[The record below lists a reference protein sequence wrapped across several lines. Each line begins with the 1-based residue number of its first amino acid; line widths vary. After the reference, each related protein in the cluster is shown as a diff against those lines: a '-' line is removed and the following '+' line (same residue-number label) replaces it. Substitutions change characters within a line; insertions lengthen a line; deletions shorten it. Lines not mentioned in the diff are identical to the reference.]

1 MKNKINIHLLFLFIL
16 SLFYLLPF
24 LIFGEFI
31 IQHPVDRLDNEIVN
45 NYQVGQ
51 IFKGNF
57 DAANLMLN
65 GEFKYNYFIR
75 IFHPLMIIYSLFE
88 LSYSYWIYDII
99 VNSISYITFFIFAKK
114 ISKDLFI
121 CAFSSALFV
130 SLNQVYASV
139 MLTTIF
145 GLGIAA
151 IPYLL
156 YLNLK
161 QKPLKL
167 KHYLILFFF
176 GLNTHFYELLVF
188 PVIFLI
194 IFIFNKKVK
203 LNIFLNIFGIFFLSI
218 FISNSNLFFILL
230 SDLEFQREMIIS
242 SLSLK
247 ENFIHAIRRI
257 LYTNHIATN
266 PFTYWIKPLIEMF
279 PYLILNFSVFLYL
292 IYSKNKLGLSFFA
305 IIILL
310 AFLCFIERTY
320 FFNQIIGN
328 YEFLNL
334 INTINLHRVYKYIPI
349 LYVIIFFVIN
359 SQKRSYFLCVMGLI
373 SLIFFQVRPL
383 IFPSFY
389 TILDWQNISIEK
401 KISIKN
407 SFYNQDYIKF
417 IKNIYIESNFNNY
430 KNKNITKKYVLSIN
444 NYYNFN
450 DFKKI
455 KKIVKK
461 KRVLVLVDRT
471 NDFELFYNDPMI
483 LVANN
488 IYVMGGQIQFMP
500 KDYHVKFRE
509 IIFNELNKN
518 DYIQNNYDKKGYRIY
533 AYVNNYENIDINF
546 VKAKTLG
553 ASYVFSR
560 KTVNHNKLNIICESC
575 YGNKLMNLYELN

>member
-167 KHYLILFFF
+167 KHYLIL
-176 GLNTHFYELLVF
+176 
-188 PVIFLI
+188 
-194 IFIFNKKVK
+194 
-203 LNIFLNIFGIFFLSI
+203 
-218 FISNSNLFFILL
+218 
-230 SDLEFQREMIIS
+230 
-242 SLSLK
+242 
-247 ENFIHAIRRI
+247 
-257 LYTNHIATN
+257 
-266 PFTYWIKPLIEMF
+266 
-279 PYLILNFSVFLYL
+279 
-292 IYSKNKLGLSFFA
+292 
-305 IIILL
+305 
-310 AFLCFIERTY
+310 
-320 FFNQIIGN
+320 
-328 YEFLNL
+328 
-334 INTINLHRVYKYIPI
+334 
-349 LYVIIFFVIN
+349 
-359 SQKRSYFLCVMGLI
+359 
-373 SLIFFQVRPL
+373 
-383 IFPSFY
+383 
-389 TILDWQNISIEK
+389 
-401 KISIKN
+401 
-407 SFYNQDYIKF
+407 
-417 IKNIYIESNFNNY
+417 
-430 KNKNITKKYVLSIN
+430 
-444 NYYNFN
+444 
-450 DFKKI
+450 
-455 KKIVKK
+455 
-461 KRVLVLVDRT
+461 
-471 NDFELFYNDPMI
+471 
-483 LVANN
+483 
-488 IYVMGGQIQFMP
+488 
-500 KDYHVKFRE
+500 
-509 IIFNELNKN
+509 
-518 DYIQNNYDKKGYRIY
+518 
-533 AYVNNYENIDINF
+533 
-546 VKAKTLG
+546 
-553 ASYVFSR
+553 
-560 KTVNHNKLNIICESC
+560 
-575 YGNKLMNLYELN
+575 

>member
-1 MKNKINIHLLFLFIL
+1 MKYKINIHLFFLFIL
-16 SLFYLLPF
+16 SLFYLLPL

-65 GEFKYNYFIR
+65 GEFKYNYFTR

-99 VNSISYITFFIFAKK
+99 VNLISYITFFIFTKK

-130 SLNQVYASV
+130 SLNQVYAPV

-194 IFIFNKKVK
+194 ILIFNKKVK
-203 LNIFLNIFGIFFLSI
+203 LNLFLSIFGIFFLSI
-218 FISNSNLFFILL
+218 FISNSNLFFILF
-230 SDLEFQREMIIS
+230 SDLEFQRKMITS

-247 ENFIHAIRRI
+247 ENFIQAIRRI
-257 LYTNHIATN
+257 LYTYHIAKN

-279 PYLILNFSVFLYL
+279 PYFILNFSVFLYL

-334 INTINLHRVYKYIPI
+334 INTIYLHRVYKYIPI

-407 SFYNQDYIKF
+407 SFYNHDYIKF

-488 IYVMGGQIQFMP
+488 IYVMGGLIQFMP
-500 KDYHVKFRE
+500 KDYHVQFRE
-509 IIFNELNKN
+509 IISNELNKN
-518 DYIQNNYDKKGYRIY
+518 DYIRNSYDEKGYRIY
-533 AYVNNYENIDINF
+533 AYVNNYENIDIDF
-546 VKAKTLG
+546 VKAKNLG

>member
-1 MKNKINIHLLFLFIL
+1 MKYKINIHLFFLFIL
-16 SLFYLLPF
+16 SLFYLLPL

-99 VNSISYITFFIFAKK
+99 VNLISYITFFIFTKK

-194 IFIFNKKVK
+194 ILIFNKKVK
-203 LNIFLNIFGIFFLSI
+203 LNLFLSIFGIFFLSI
-218 FISNSNLFFILL
+218 FISNSNLFFILF
-230 SDLEFQREMIIS
+230 SDLEFQRKMITS

-247 ENFIHAIRRI
+247 ENFIQAIRRI
-257 LYTNHIATN
+257 LYTYHIAKN

-279 PYLILNFSVFLYL
+279 PYFILNFSVFLYL

-334 INTINLHRVYKYIPI
+334 INTIYLHRVYKYIPI

-407 SFYNQDYIKF
+407 SFYNHDYIKF

-488 IYVMGGQIQFMP
+488 IYVMGGLIQFMP
-500 KDYHVKFRE
+500 KDYHVQFRE
-509 IIFNELNKN
+509 IISNELNKN
-518 DYIQNNYDKKGYRIY
+518 DYIRNSYDEKGYRIY
-533 AYVNNYENIDINF
+533 AYVNNYENIDIDF
-546 VKAKTLG
+546 VKAKNLG